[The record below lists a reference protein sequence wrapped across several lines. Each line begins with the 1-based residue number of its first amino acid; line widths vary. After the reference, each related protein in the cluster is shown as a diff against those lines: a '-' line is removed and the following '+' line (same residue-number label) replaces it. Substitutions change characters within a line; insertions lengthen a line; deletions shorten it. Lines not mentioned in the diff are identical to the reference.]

1 MTATPFITDASAQLP
16 GTDIWF
22 ALPAGFSPIPMGEL
36 QSSGIDAGTPDGDA
50 VLSSLLATAG
60 GPTEQQQLE
69 AMCAPVR
76 RMMLALAATGVIQCS
91 VGLHTDDE
99 GDGRLLLSLFTLAW
113 RRLPWSPRSIMAARI
128 AASAE
133 NAVHLEMLELPCGPG
148 SLVETHVAASDA
160 RLGERLLQVSAY
172 VPYPDGE
179 RLAILNL
186 ATPAVEH
193 ADHYRAL
200 LREIAY
206 LVSFDNPLSPESDKE

>member
-1 MTATPFITDASAQLP
+1 
-16 GTDIWF
+16 
-22 ALPAGFSPIPMGEL
+22 
-36 QSSGIDAGTPDGDA
+36 
-50 VLSSLLATAG
+50 
-60 GPTEQQQLE
+60 
-69 AMCAPVR
+69 
-76 RMMLALAATGVIQCS
+76 
-91 VGLHTDDE
+91 
-99 GDGRLLLSLFTLAW
+99 
-113 RRLPWSPRSIMAARI
+113 
-128 AASAE
+128 
-133 NAVHLEMLELPCGPG
+133 
-148 SLVETHVAASDA
+148 VAASDA